1 MSARTA
7 LRRAFAVSVLGLL
20 CVGAAHAEKAD
31 RDKPINIE
39 ADKMTLDDGRKES
52 VFEGNVVLTQGT
64 LQMKGDRVIVR
75 QDPEGFQYGTA
86 YGRPASFRQKRDGVD
101 EYIDGFAER
110 LEFDGRRDLLQ
121 MFVNSRLVK
130 GTDEVRGDYISYN
143 AKTELFQVIG
153 GGKPAAT
160 TANPE
165 GRVKAVIQPK
175 PRAPKD
181 GSAAPAPSTAAPGA
195 TSSTLK
201 PSGELRGAAGNG
213 Q

>member
-1 MSARTA
+1 MKTRA
-7 LRRAFAVSVLGLL
+7 LALLVVGLL
-20 CVGAAHAEKAD
+20 CAGLVHAEKAD

-64 LQMKGDRVIVR
+64 MQMKGDRVIVR
-75 QDPEGFQYGTA
+75 QDGEGFQYGTA
-86 YGRPASFRQKRDGVD
+86 YGKPASFRQKRDGVD

-121 MFVNSRLVK
+121 MFNSSRLVK

-160 TANPE
+160 PANPD
-165 GRVKAVIQPK
+165 GRVKAVILPK
-175 PRAPKD
+175 PRTPKD
-181 GSAAPAPSTAAPGA
+181 GAPPA
-195 TSSTLK
+195 TGSTLK
-201 PSGELRGAAGNG
+201 PTPELGSERR
-213 Q
+213 